1 MRENFPHRLANPKIT
16 FHVVFLHIRRHRLP
30 SILLVFE
37 NLAIDQPMSINDLV
51 NTHLQRLLCTMT
63 LLIFCETSPLI
74 GLSMRVSRVDER
86 GVKRT

>member
-51 NTHLQRLLCTMT
+51 RYTPSTPALYHDAFDIL
-63 LLIFCETSPLI
+63 
-74 GLSMRVSRVDER
+74 
-86 GVKRT
+86 